1 MENINDF
8 ELNLQEKAQKSL
20 EKIINFIVDDGEVQ
34 IINKEGIKEIIL
46 GIKTSNYG
54 ILIGRHGHTLDAIQ
68 YILNIIVNKGIE
80 ESRRNRIIIDIENY
94 REKREDIVS
103 KYAYEKAEIV
113 KRTGKKIA
121 LCSMSA
127 VERRIVHLVL
137 QEDPLLVTYSEGIEP
152 FRNVIIAPKEKEN
165 NTEEKE

>member
-8 ELNLQEKAQKSL
+8 ELNLQEKAQKNL

-80 ESRRNRIIIDIENY
+80 ESRRTRIIIDIENY

-137 QEDPLLVTYSEGIEP
+137 QEEPLLVTYSEGIEP

-165 NTEEKE
+165 NTEEK

>member
-165 NTEEKE
+165 NTEEK